1 MRRRAAEGRQSMR
14 ALFQNVDGLLYPPA
28 TGEAP
33 EGLLDSGSAQFGALW
48 SLMHLPCVSVP
59 MATGPA
65 GLPMGVQVIG
75 MYGDDERVLAVAEF
89 VGTNSRN
96 ARVAVSAFP
105 GGALEAYGS
114 ISFKSD
120 AISVCNFG
128 TSLKAAFHT

>member
-89 VGTNSRN
+89 VGTNSRMQ
-96 ARVAVSAFP
+96 
-105 GGALEAYGS
+105 E
-114 ISFKSD
+114 
-120 AISVCNFG
+120 
-128 TSLKAAFHT
+128 